1 MTNDIIRAYYNN
13 MPHRIQLTVMYRDL
27 TAVLAAAVLTVCLS
41 ALRYAVFDNDIK
53 DRVVDVSVNDI
64 YMNSSLQMFVAMEL
78 FTDI

>member
-1 MTNDIIRAYYNN
+1 
-13 MPHRIQLTVMYRDL
+13 MYRDL